1 MVRIASAVLLIAVV
15 AGTIWWL
22 PWWVTLVLAVG
33 AAVLGGRELAGLA
46 AHAGTPVSPGF
57 LSLASGASA
66 LMTAVS
72 GRTEIGLSSDGLPA
86 LLLLIMIAMG
96 LIALV
101 SGPPSPLT
109 LTRIGILCLAPLYVG
124 MPLGAIARAHA
135 TLGPA
140 AITWFIGVVATSDT
154 AQYYTGRLIGV
165 HKLAPV
171 VSPAKT
177 IEGAVGGFAL
187 SALAGAAFASWGL
200 IDLQPITGA
209 MLALLLAGF
218 GMCGDL
224 FESLLKRSAGVKD
237 SAALIP
243 GHGGVLD
250 RLDSYLFAGPVFY
263 LFVRFVV

>member
-1 MVRIASAVLLIAVV
+1 MVRIASAVLLIAIV

-22 PWWVTLVLAVG
+22 PWWATLLLAVAV
-33 AAVLGGRELAGLA
+33 AAIGGRELAGLA
-46 AHAGTPVSPGF
+46 SHAGTPVSPGF
-57 LSLASGASA
+57 LSLASGATA

-86 LLLLIMIAMG
+86 LLLLITIAIG
-96 LIALV
+96 LMTLV

-109 LTRIGILCLAPLYVG
+109 LTRVGILCLAPLYVG
-124 MPLGAIARAHA
+124 MPIGAIARAHA

-140 AITWFIGVVATSDT
+140 AISWFVVVVATSDT
-154 AQYYTGRLIGV
+154 AQYYTGRLFGIR
-165 HKLAPV
+165 KLAQV

-177 IEGAVGGFAL
+177 VEGAAGGLAA
-187 SALAGAAFASWGL
+187 SAVAGAALASWGL
-200 IDLQPITGA
+200 VDLQPVSA
-209 MLALLLAGF
+209 ALLALLLAGF

-263 LFVRFVV
+263 LFVRFVA

>member
-1 MVRIASAVLLIAVV
+1 MVRIASAVLLLTLV

-22 PWWVTLVLAVG
+22 PWWATLLLAVG
-33 AAVLGGRELAGLA
+33 AAAMGGRELSGLA

-57 LSLASGASA
+57 LGLASGAAA

-86 LLLLIMIAMG
+86 LLLVTMIAIG

-101 SGPPSPLT
+101 SGPPSPMT
-109 LTRIGILCLAPLYVG
+109 LTQLGILCLAPLYVG

-140 AITWFIGVVATSDT
+140 AITWLVGVVATSDT
-154 AQYYTGRLIGV
+154 AQYYTGRLLGIR
-165 HKLAPV
+165 KLAPV
-171 VSPAKT
+171 VSPGKT
-177 IEGAVGGFAL
+177 LEGAV
-187 SALAGAAFASWGL
+187 AGAAMASWGL
-200 IDLQPITGA
+200 IDLQPVTGA
-209 MLALLLAGF
+209 LLALLLAGF
-218 GMCGDL
+218 GLCGDL

-263 LFVRFVV
+263 LFVRFVA

>member
-22 PWWVTLVLAVG
+22 PWWATLILAVG
-33 AAVLGGRELAGLA
+33 AAAVGGRELAGLA

-57 LSLASGASA
+57 LGLASGAA
-66 LMTAVS
+66 AMMTAVS
-72 GRTEIGLSSDGLPA
+72 GRTEIGMSSDGLPA
-86 LLLLIMIAMG
+86 LLLVIMIAIG

-109 LTRIGILCLAPLYVG
+109 LTELGILCLAPLYVG

-140 AITWFIGVVATSDT
+140 AITWLIGVVATSDT
-154 AQYYTGRLIGV
+154 AQYYTGRLFGIR
-165 HKLAPV
+165 KLAPV

-177 IEGAVGGFAL
+177 IEGAVGGLAA
-187 SALAGAAFASWGL
+187 SAVAGAAMASWGL
-200 IDLQPITGA
+200 IDLQPVTA
-209 MLALLLAGF
+209 ALLALLLAGF

-250 RLDSYLFAGPVFY
+250 RVDSYLFAGPVFY
-263 LFVRFVV
+263 LFVRFVA